1 MHRIA
6 DAEPVSPVAYTA
18 AILDEQARRDDERT
32 AAEKPVLF
40 ADDLLPGVGDTPLS
54 FREGLAKGGLY
65 TYVVLTILNSLDE
78 LESGVFNVLGPDIQD
93 TFGVSDGTIVFLGT
107 ASIAFFV
114 LGAVPMGWLADRTRR
129 PPIVGF
135 ASLVFGAFSVL
146 CGLAVN
152 AFMMFWTRI
161 GSGVSKANTLTVHA
175 SLIADAYP
183 IGVRGRLFSTSVLLG
198 RTVGLASPILA
209 GVIAEAAGA
218 DGWRWA
224 FVLLGLPVAA
234 FALLA
239 FRIPEPPRGQWEQRD
254 VLGSALPGDDE
265 LKPSIEAGF
274 ARLWKIATLRMLIV
288 AFAAMGFYLFTGQ
301 TIMYLYLEDHFGLD
315 ATERGGV
322 GSVLGVGV
330 LIVAPF
336 VGRYFDKVFR
346 VDPSKAL
353 AVIGALLLPVAV
365 IVPIQYAMSN
375 LALFVLFAGLATGLM
390 GGAFSVVSAVTQSV
404 VPYRLRG
411 LGQAMVTMYIFLLGG
426 IGAGL
431 VGALITD
438 AFGQRPAVIILSV
451 PSMLIGGL
459 LVLRSSTLIRADMSM
474 IVSDLREELD
484 EHRRQEQRPDQ
495 IPALQLQHI
504 DFAYG
509 SVKVLFDLSLE
520 VRTGETL
527 ALLGTNGA
535 GKSTIVNV
543 IAGLAVPERG
553 VVRLHG
559 RTVTYT
565 TPEQRARLGIQVV
578 PGGKGVFTS
587 LSVEDNLVVGAFAD
601 RRRPADVNRRIS
613 RVFELFPVLADRRH
627 QPAGQ
632 LSGGQQQ
639 MLAFARAMLHE
650 PEVLVIDELS
660 LGLAPNIV
668 QSLLELLE
676 QLQAAGQTM
685 VVVEQSLNVAVS
697 IADRAVFIE
706 KGRVRF
712 DGPARQLVVRDDL
725 ARAVF
730 FGAARVHQ

>member
-1 MHRIA
+1 VHRITDA
-6 DAEPVSPVAYTA
+6 DDLIPAAYTA
-18 AILDEQARRDDERT
+18 SILDEQARRDDERAT
-32 AAEKPVLF
+32 AKPVLF
-40 ADDLLPGVGDTPLS
+40 ADELLPGVGDAPLS

-78 LESGVFNVLGPDIQD
+78 LESGVFNVLGPEIQQ
-93 TFGVSDGTIVFLGT
+93 TFGVSDGAIVFLGT

-114 LGAVPMGWLADRTRR
+114 LGAVPFGWLADRTRR
-129 PPIVGF
+129 PPLVGF
-135 ASLVFGAFSVL
+135 ASLFFGAFSVL
-146 CGLAVN
+146 CGLAAN
-152 AFMMFWTRI
+152 AFMMFWTRL

-175 SLIADAYP
+175 SLLADTYP
-183 IGVRGRLFSTSVLLG
+183 IGVRGRLFSTSVLIG
-198 RTVGLASPILA
+198 RTVGLSSPILA
-209 GVIAEAAGA
+209 GVIADAAGA

-224 FVLLGLPVAA
+224 FIILGLPVAA

-239 FRIPEPPRGQWEQRD
+239 FRMPEPPRGQWEQKD
-254 VLGSALPGDDE
+254 VLGTSLPADD
-265 LKPSIEAGF
+265 LTPSIEAGF
-274 ARLWKIATLRMLIV
+274 ARLWKIATLRTLIV

-301 TIMYLYLEDHFGLD
+301 TIMYLYLEEHFGLD

-330 LIVAPF
+330 LVVAPF
-336 VGRYFDKVFR
+336 IGRYFDRVFR

-353 AVIGALLLPVAV
+353 AVIGVLLLPVAV
-365 IVPIQYAMSN
+365 IVPIQYAMPN

-411 LGQAMVTMYIFLLGG
+411 LGQAMVTLYIFLLGG

-438 AFGQRPAVIILSV
+438 ALGERTAVVVLSV
-451 PSMLIGGL
+451 PAMLVGGL
-459 LVLRSSTLIRADMSM
+459 LILRSATLIRADMSL
-474 IVSDLREELD
+474 IVSDLRDELD
-484 EHRRQEQRPDQ
+484 EYRRQEEHPDQ
-495 IPALQLQHI
+495 IPALQLQHV

-509 SVKVLFDLSLE
+509 SVQVLFDLSLE
-520 VRTGETL
+520 VRQGETL

-543 IAGLAVPERG
+543 IAGLAIPERG
-553 VVRLHG
+553 VVRLNG

-578 PGGKGVFTS
+578 PGGKGVFPS
-587 LSVEDNLVVGAFAD
+587 LSVEDNLVVGAFAH
-601 RRRPADVNRRIS
+601 RRRSAEVGERIS
-613 RVFELFPVLADRRH
+613 RVLELFPVLADRIH
-627 QPAGQ
+627 QPADQ

-639 MLAFARAMLHE
+639 MLAFARAMLHD

-660 LGLAPNIV
+660 LGLAPNVV
-668 QSLLELLE
+668 QTLLELVE
-676 QLQAAGQTM
+676 RLQARGQTM
-685 VVVEQSLNVAVS
+685 IIVEQSLNVAVS
-697 IADRAVFIE
+697 IADRAVFVE

-712 DGPARQLVVRDDL
+712 DGPARQLAVRDDL

-730 FGAARVHQ
+730 FGADVGPPQ